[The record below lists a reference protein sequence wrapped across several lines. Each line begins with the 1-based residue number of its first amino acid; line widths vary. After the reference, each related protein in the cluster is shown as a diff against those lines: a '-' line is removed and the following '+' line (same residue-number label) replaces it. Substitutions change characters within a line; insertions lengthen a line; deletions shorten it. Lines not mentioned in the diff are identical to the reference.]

1 MSTTESTGTTEQT
14 GSTGGGCPVLNF
26 NHYQEMPFGEK
37 IDYYDKLRDEAPVF
51 RNEFA
56 NGHYIVTRYDDI
68 LSVYQ
73 EPETFSN
80 QAVTVF
86 NPNPTYRWIPEMLD
100 GDEHLQWRRQLGPH
114 FSPKAIA
121 RLEEKVRHRAVE
133 LIHDIAKRGRC
144 DFMEDFAFQYPSFI
158 FLELMGLPFE
168 DLDQFMKWEHDI
180 LHFSGATAEE
190 TAERRGDAT
199 KGVNA
204 YFAKVIEQRR
214 IEPKDDL
221 VTKALSFEIDGKPV
235 NDEDLGAFCLL
246 MFMAGLDT
254 VSATLGTIYYHLA
267 QNQEDRQRIVDDP
280 DLIPTA
286 IEEFVRAYAIV
297 IPSRKV
303 TKDTEIAG
311 YPIAKGEMISLPL
324 NLATRDN
331 TVYPDAKEV
340 KIDRSPNNHIGF
352 GAGPHRCLGSHL
364 ARRELKIAMEEWHRV
379 IPNYR
384 LAEGSAPNEAGAQLG
399 PSGNV
404 ILEWDL

>member
-1 MSTTESTGTTEQT
+1 MSTTESTGT
-14 GSTGGGCPVLNF
+14 CPVMNF

-37 IDYYDKLRDEAPVF
+37 IDLYDGLRDEAPVI

-114 FSPKAIA
+114 FSPKAVE
-121 RLEEKVRHRAVE
+121 RLEDKVRSRAVS
-133 LIHDIAKRGRC
+133 LIEDIAKRGSC
-144 DFMEDFAFQYPSFI
+144 DFMQDFAFQYPSFI

-168 DLDQFMKWEHDI
+168 DLDQFMEWEHDI
-180 LHFSGATAEE
+180 LHFSGTAEE
-190 TAERRGDAT
+190 TAKRREDAT
-199 KGVNA
+199 NGVNA
-204 YFAKVIEQRR
+204 YFAKIIEQRR

-221 VTKALSFEIDGKPV
+221 VTKALSFQIDGKPV

-267 QNQEDRQRIVDDP
+267 LHQDDRQRLVDNP
-280 DLIPTA
+280 ELIPTA
-286 IEEFVRAYAIV
+286 IEEFVR
-297 IPSRKV
+297 
-303 TKDTEIAG
+303 
-311 YPIAKGEMISLPL
+311 
-324 NLATRDN
+324 
-331 TVYPDAKEV
+331 
-340 KIDRSPNNHIGF
+340 PNNHIGF

-384 LAEGSAPNEAGAQLG
+384 LAEGSAPTEAGAQLG

-404 ILEWDL
+404 ILEWDV